1 MARVRNWYNKSKA
14 ATVIWVI
21 SLITFYSIF
30 RMASKYSS
38 SSKVSVVSIKLY
50 KRITLTRPNL
60 AALPVSNGERS
71 KLYEKM
77 SRDLDEHGALF
88 LKRGETS
95 QSLLLSDLFDI
106 KNGSVTP
113 ALKTA
118 NPPVR
123 ANVLHLST
131 EYSLPIAKAVR
142 DIFSP
147 TLNEVIWFQNSEL
160 YHFSMFHAS
169 HHISPVPA
177 SEEEIEAEVD
187 AVKSVADQLCPVTI
201 LLDRVV
207 LTSTGVLLGCWQVI
221 SGTDPVNIRSKL
233 RNALPRAP
241 EKQLYAPA
249 ILHTSL
255 ARILG
260 HPKNLSEDTNAGSE
274 LQHFH
279 ELVARLNNRIVGTKV
294 ATISELWYVE
304 EYDVLALALD
314 GKMKTRRFQFGCS
327 KA

>member
-1 MARVRNWYNKSKA
+1 
-14 ATVIWVI
+14 
-21 SLITFYSIF
+21 
-30 RMASKYSS
+30 MASQYSNPSS
-38 SSKVSVVSIKLY
+38 SVTRGSSKYVPDV
-50 KRITLTRPNL
+50 PD
-60 AALPVSNGERS
+60 SNAERLR
-71 KLYEKM
+71 LYEKM
-77 SRDLDEHGALF
+77 SKDLDEHGPLF
-88 LKRGETS
+88 LKHGETS
-95 QSLLLSDLFDI
+95 QSLLLSDLFDV

-113 ALKTA
+113 ALKAA

-123 ANVLHLST
+123 ATVLHMTT
-131 EYSLPIAKAVR
+131 EYSLPISKAVK

-147 TLNEVIWFQNSEL
+147 TLSEVIWFQNPEV

-169 HHISPVPA
+169 HHIMPVPA
-177 SEEEIEAEVD
+177 SQEEIEAEVN
-187 AVKSVADQLCPVTI
+187 AVKTVTKKLCPMRI
-201 LLDRVV
+201 ILDRVI

-221 SGTDPVNIRSKL
+221 SGTDPVTIRSRL

-260 HPKNLSEDTNAGSE
+260 HPKNSSEEWDPASE
-274 LQHFH
+274 LKHFH
-279 ELVARLNNRIVGTKV
+279 ELVARLNNRIRGTK

-314 GKMKTRRFQFGCS
+314 GKMKIRRFHMGC
-327 KA
+327 

>member
-1 MARVRNWYNKSKA
+1 
-14 ATVIWVI
+14 
-21 SLITFYSIF
+21 
-30 RMASKYSS
+30 
-38 SSKVSVVSIKLY
+38 
-50 KRITLTRPNL
+50 
-60 AALPVSNGERS
+60 
-71 KLYEKM
+71 M

-88 LKRGETS
+88 LKHGETS

-106 KNGSVTP
+106 ANGSVTP
-113 ALKTA
+113 VLKAA

-123 ANVLHLST
+123 TNVLYLTS
-131 EYSLPIAKAVR
+131 EYSLPMAKAIR

-187 AVKSVADQLCPVTI
+187 AVKSVANQLWPLNI
-201 LLDRVV
+201 MLDRVV

-233 RNALPRAP
+233 RNALPHAP

-260 HPKNLSEDTNAGSE
+260 HPKNSSEETDVDSE
-274 LQHFH
+274 LQHFR
-279 ELVARLNNRIVGTKV
+279 ELVVRLNKHIGGTKV
-294 ATISELWYVE
+294 IISELWYVE

-314 GKMKTRRFQFGCS
+314 GKMKIHRFQFGCL

>member
-1 MARVRNWYNKSKA
+1 MARVRNWYTRSKS
-14 ATVIWVI
+14 ATLIWFI
-21 SLITFYSIF
+21 SLITFYALF
-30 RMASKYSS
+30 RMASNLSP
-38 SSKVSVVSIKLY
+38 SSKD
-50 KRITLTRPNL
+50 
-60 AALPVSNGERS
+60 LPVSIGERL
-71 KLYEKM
+71 KLYDKM

-88 LKRGETS
+88 LKHGETS
-95 QSLLLSDLFDI
+95 QSLLLSDLFDA
-106 KNGSVTP
+106 KNGSLTP
-113 ALKTA
+113 VLKAA

-142 DIFSP
+142 DVFSP

-160 YHFSMFHAS
+160 YHFSMLHAS
-169 HHISPVPA
+169 HHVLPVPA

-187 AVKSVADQLCPVTI
+187 AVKSVADQLCPMGI

-221 SGTDPVNIRSKL
+221 SGTDPVDIRSKL

-260 HPKNLSEDTNAGSE
+260 HPKTSSEDPDVDSE

-279 ELVARLNNRIVGTKV
+279 ELVARLNKRISGTK

-314 GKMKTRRFQFGCS
+314 GKMKIRRFQFGCS

>member
-1 MARVRNWYNKSKA
+1 MARVKNWYNNQSKSA
-14 ATVIWVI
+14 SLIWFI
-21 SLITFYSIF
+21 SLLIFYAIF
-30 RMASKYSS
+30 RMASKHSPLS
-38 SSKVSVVSIKLY
+38 FQDV
-50 KRITLTRPNL
+50 
-60 AALPVSNGERS
+60 PVSNGERL

-88 LKRGETS
+88 LKHGETS
-95 QSLLLSDLFDI
+95 QSLLLSDLFDM

-113 ALKTA
+113 ALKA
-118 NPPVR
+118 AIPPVR

-131 EYSLPIAKAVR
+131 EYSLPISKAVR
-142 DIFSP
+142 DVFSP
-147 TLNEVIWFQNSEL
+147 TLSEVIWFQNSER

-177 SEEEIEAEVD
+177 SSEEEVEAEVD
-187 AVKSVADQLCPVTI
+187 AVKSVVNQLCPVTI

-221 SGTDPVNIRSKL
+221 SGTDPVTIRAKL

-260 HPKNLSEDTNAGSE
+260 HPKNSSEETNVDSE
-274 LQHFH
+274 LKHFH
-279 ELVARLNNRIVGTKV
+279 ELVARLNSRIVGTK
-294 ATISELWYVE
+294 ATVSELWYVE

-314 GKMKTRRFQFGCS
+314 GKMKIRRFQFGCS

>member
-1 MARVRNWYNKSKA
+1 MARVRNWYNQSKPA
-14 ATVIWVI
+14 ALIWFI
-21 SLITFYSIF
+21 SLITFYATF
-30 RMASKYSS
+30 RMASKLYP
-38 SSKVSVVSIKLY
+38 SSKD
-50 KRITLTRPNL
+50 
-60 AALPVSNGERS
+60 LPVSNGERL
-71 KLYEKM
+71 KLYDKM

-88 LKRGETS
+88 LKHGETS

-113 ALKTA
+113 ALKAA

-131 EYSLPIAKAVR
+131 EYSLPIAKEVR
-142 DIFSP
+142 DVFSP
-147 TLNEVIWFQNSEL
+147 TLNEGLIIFGLVIWFQNSEL

-169 HHISPVPA
+169 HHILPVHA
-177 SEEEIEAEVD
+177 ADDEIEAEVD
-187 AVKSVADQLCPVTI
+187 SVKSVANQLCPLKI
-201 LLDRVV
+201 ILDRVV

-233 RNALPRAP
+233 RNALPHAP

-260 HPKNLSEDTNAGSE
+260 HPKISSRETNVDSEV
-274 LQHFH
+274 QHFH
-279 ELVARLNNRIVGTKV
+279 ELVARLNNRIRGTK
-294 ATISELWYVE
+294 ATIYELWYVE

-314 GKMKTRRFQFGCS
+314 GKMKIRRFQFGCS

>member
-1 MARVRNWYNKSKA
+1 MARVRNWYNQSKPA
-14 ATVIWVI
+14 AASLIWFI
-21 SLITFYSIF
+21 SLITFYVIF
-30 RMASKYSS
+30 RTASKLSTSS
-38 SSKVSVVSIKLY
+38 SIEL
-50 KRITLTRPNL
+50 L
-60 AALPVSNGERS
+60 VSNGERL

-88 LKRGETS
+88 LKHGETS

-106 KNGSVTP
+106 VNGSVTP
-113 ALKTA
+113 VLKAA

-123 ANVLHLST
+123 ANVLHLTS

-169 HHISPVPA
+169 QHISPVPT
-177 SEEEIEAEVD
+177 SEEEIDVEVD
-187 AVKSVADQLCPVTI
+187 AVKSVADQLCPMNI
-201 LLDRVV
+201 MLDRVV
-207 LTSTGVLLGCWQVI
+207 LTSTGVLLGCWQVT

-260 HPKNLSEDTNAGSE
+260 HPKKLIRGWIHIVALNVLNII
-274 LQHFH
+274 
-279 ELVARLNNRIVGTKV
+279 LV
-294 ATISELWYVE
+294 
-304 EYDVLALALD
+304 
-314 GKMKTRRFQFGCS
+314 
-327 KA
+327 

>member
-1 MARVRNWYNKSKA
+1 MARVRNWYNQSKS
-14 ATVIWVI
+14 ATLIWCI
-21 SLITFYSIF
+21 SLITFYAVF
-30 RMASKYSS
+30 RMASK
-38 SSKVSVVSIKLY
+38 VSAPSRDLQ
-50 KRITLTRPNL
+50 
-60 AALPVSNGERS
+60 VSNAER
-71 KLYEKM
+71 YRMYDKM

-88 LKRGETS
+88 LKHGETS
-95 QSLLLSDLFDI
+95 QSLLLSDLFDV

-113 ALKTA
+113 VLKAA

-123 ANVLHLST
+123 ANVLYMSPD
-131 EYSLPIAKAVR
+131 YSIPISKAVR

-147 TLNEVIWFQNSEL
+147 TLDKVIWFQNPEL

-169 HHISPVPA
+169 HHILPVPA
-177 SEEEIEAEVD
+177 SEEEIEVEVN
-187 AVKSVADQLCPVTI
+187 AVKGVAKKLCPMKIV
-201 LLDRVV
+201 LDRAV

-221 SGTDPVNIRSKL
+221 SGTDPVTIRSKL

-241 EKQLYAPA
+241 GKQLYAPA

-260 HPKNLSEDTNAGSE
+260 HFNDSSEESGSALE

-279 ELVARLNNRIVGTKV
+279 ELVARLNKAIRGTQ

-314 GKMKTRRFQFGCS
+314 GKMKIRRFQFGCS
-327 KA
+327 KE

>member
-1 MARVRNWYNKSKA
+1 
-14 ATVIWVI
+14 
-21 SLITFYSIF
+21 
-30 RMASKYSS
+30 
-38 SSKVSVVSIKLY
+38 
-50 KRITLTRPNL
+50 
-60 AALPVSNGERS
+60 
-71 KLYEKM
+71 M
-77 SRDLDEHGALF
+77 SRDLDEHGPLF
-88 LKRGETS
+88 LKHGETS
-95 QSLLLSDLFDI
+95 QSLLLSDLFEV

-113 ALKTA
+113 DLKAA

-123 ANVLHLST
+123 ANVLHMMT
-131 EYSLPIAKAVR
+131 EYSLPISKAVR

-147 TLNEVIWFQNSEL
+147 TLGEVIWFQNPNV

-169 HHISPVPA
+169 HHIMPVPA
-177 SEEEIEAEVD
+177 SHEEIEAEVN
-187 AVKSVADQLCPVTI
+187 AVKAVTKKLCAMRI
-201 LLDRVV
+201 ILDRVV

-221 SGTDPVNIRSKL
+221 SGSDPVTIRSRL

-260 HPKNLSEDTNAGSE
+260 HPKNSSEVVILFTYDVEEWDPATE

-279 ELVARLNNRIVGTKV
+279 ELVARLNNHIRGTK

-304 EYDVLALALD
+304 EYDLLALALD
-314 GKMKTRRFQFGCS
+314 GKMKIRRFHMGCS

>member
-1 MARVRNWYNKSKA
+1 MARIRNWYTRSKS
-14 ATVIWVI
+14 ATLIWFI
-21 SLITFYSIF
+21 SLITFYAVF
-30 RMASKYSS
+30 RMASTLSP
-38 SSKVSVVSIKLY
+38 SSKD
-50 KRITLTRPNL
+50 P
-60 AALPVSNGERS
+60 PVSNGERM
-71 KLYEKM
+71 KLYDKM

-88 LKRGETS
+88 LKHGETS
-95 QSLLLSDLFDI
+95 QSLLLSDLFDV

-113 ALKTA
+113 VLKAA

-142 DIFSP
+142 DVFSP
-147 TLNEVIWFQNSEL
+147 TLSEVIWFQNSEL

-169 HHISPVPA
+169 HHSLPVPT
-177 SEEEIEAEVD
+177 SEVEIEAEVD
-187 AVKSVADQLCPVTI
+187 AVKSVADQLCPMRI

-241 EKQLYAPA
+241 EKQSYAPA

-260 HPKNLSEDTNAGSE
+260 HPITSSEDPGVDSE

-279 ELVARLNNRIVGTKV
+279 ELVAHLNKLISGTK
-294 ATISELWYVE
+294 ATISELLYVE

-314 GKMKTRRFQFGCS
+314 GKMKIRRLQFGCL

>member
-1 MARVRNWYNKSKA
+1 MARVRNWYNQSKS
-14 ATVIWVI
+14 ATLIWLI
-21 SLITFYSIF
+21 SLIIFYVIF
-30 RMASKYSS
+30 HMASRLSPPS
-38 SSKVSVVSIKLY
+38 TDI
-50 KRITLTRPNL
+50 
-60 AALPVSNGERS
+60 AVSNAERS
-71 KLYEKM
+71 KLYDKM
-77 SRDLDEHGALF
+77 SKDLDEHGALF
-88 LKRGETS
+88 LKQGETS
-95 QSLLLSDLFDI
+95 QSLLLSDLFEI

-113 ALKTA
+113 TYKAA

-123 ANVLHLST
+123 ANVLHMST
-131 EYSLPIAKAVR
+131 EYSLPISKAVR
-142 DIFSP
+142 EIFSP

-169 HHISPVPA
+169 HHILVVPA
-177 SEEEIEAEVD
+177 SEEEIEVEVN
-187 AVKSVADQLCPVTI
+187 AVKEVADKLCPMSIV
-201 LLDRVV
+201 LDRVV

-221 SGTDPVNIRSKL
+221 SGTDPVTIRSKL

-249 ILHTSL
+249 ILHTSF

-260 HPKNLSEDTNAGSE
+260 HPKNSSEGSGSALE

-279 ELVARLNNRIVGTKV
+279 ELVARLNNRVRGTK

-304 EYDVLALALD
+304 EYDVLALAVD
-314 GKMKTRRFQFGCS
+314 GTMKIRRFQFGCS